1 MRSRRR
7 RAVLASGAAI
17 ELAEGGREGGRTVLA
32 LHGEDGPASMA
43 ATIDHLR
50 IEHQVIAPVHPGWD
64 GTEQAGSL
72 NGVAALARAY
82 LDLLAAEHA
91 REVVVVG
98 ASVGAWVAAQIA
110 ADDVQGRI
118 GALVLLG
125 PIGLRPPE
133 RAATAPAAARTRTT
147 PVRRSPAATAAP
159 SGALGAYVGPAAFDP
174 TLAAALAQVAVPAL
188 VVRGGEDRVLDLAG
202 AREWAEALG
211 DGELVVVAGGGHLP
225 CHRAP
230 WTTFA
235 AIDAFLSPPLVL
247 SA

>member
-1 MRSRRR
+1 MRARRR
-7 RAVLASGAAI
+7 RVVLASGVVV
-17 ELAEGGREGGRTVLA
+17 ELAEGGRESSPTVLA
-32 LHGEDGPASMA
+32 LHGQDGPASMA

-50 IEHQVIAPVHPGWD
+50 ITHHVIAPTHPGWD
-64 GTEQAGSL
+64 GTERAGSL
-72 NGVAALARAY
+72 NSVAALARAY
-82 LDLLAAEHA
+82 LDILAAEHA

-98 ASVGAWVAAQIA
+98 ASFGAWVAAQIA
-110 ADDVQGRI
+110 IDDTQGRV

-125 PIGLRPPE
+125 PIGLHAPRP
-133 RAATAPAAARTRTT
+133 AASAPAVAAAGGRG
-147 PVRRSPAATAAP
+147 RRRAPTAAP

-174 TLAAALAQVAVPAL
+174 TLAAALAAVAVPAL

-235 AIDAFLSPPLVL
+235 AIDAFLCPPLVL
-247 SA
+247 TA